1 MISTCS
7 MSILATKK
15 TYEISDGI
23 VNGAYITTEMIIFFD
38 NPKAHKICVYGK
50 KVTKRQRFKSNYLSL
65 GRSGHRTS

>member
-23 VNGAYITTEMIIFFD
+23 VNGAYITTEMIIFLIIQKLIRF
-38 NPKAHKICVYGK
+38 AYMAK
-50 KVTKRQRFKSNYLSL
+50 KLRNVKGLSL
-65 GRSGHRTS
+65 IISV